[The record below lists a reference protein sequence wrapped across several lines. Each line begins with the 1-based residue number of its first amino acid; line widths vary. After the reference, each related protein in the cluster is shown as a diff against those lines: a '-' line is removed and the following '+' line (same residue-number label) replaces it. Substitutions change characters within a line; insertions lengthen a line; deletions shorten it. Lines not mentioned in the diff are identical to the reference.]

1 MKLTLEQQEVKRL
14 YIEGKTAAEI
24 IKKTGISK
32 SKVYRWLKDE
42 SLDFETSKKLAN
54 FNARAVAGVLDE
66 SHKKLLLEIS
76 EDPKK
81 LLDPK
86 VADALLKTSKVLES
100 LGQRNDREKA
110 ENEKAMEVKGVLII
124 DDVEY
129 EYLIKKKAEEN
140 ITTVDS

>member
-1 MKLTLEQQEVKRL
+1 MKLTLEQQQVKKL
-14 YIEGKTAAEI
+14 YIEGKTASEI
-24 IKKTGISK
+24 IKITGISK

-42 SLDFETSKKLAN
+42 NLDFETSKKLVS
-54 FNARAVAGVLDE
+54 FNAGAVAGVLDE

-110 ENEKAMEVKGVLII
+110 ENEKATEVKGVLII

-140 ITTVDS
+140 ITTPNS